1 MFNGQAASFGQV
13 KSTPVCQGWA
23 IHKCIDLS
31 EIFGCSCTACT
42 NIQIPIFTHTACPT
56 VVASKKNFKRHGHW
70 EQALNAKTLAI
81 PRTREVFERLEVDS
95 RMTYMLPP
103 KPNMTAGSII
113 KHCYEVVENLLDKYK
128 PCIYKIG
135 ITHCP
140 HFRFD
145 NAMFGYAHERDKWTA
160 LVVIYAS
167 HESISPAFVEG
178 ALIQK
183 YKGNLTSNIC
193 IVFFPL
199 FLLFGINSLAKKSHL
214 FSIYSLQMFGYIEKK
229 IYIYIKETW
238 CLHP

>member
-1 MFNGQAASFGQV
+1 M
-13 KSTPVCQGWA
+13 
-23 IHKCIDLS
+23 
-31 EIFGCSCTACT
+31 
-42 NIQIPIFTHTACPT
+42 
-56 VVASKKNFKRHGHW
+56 ASKKSLKRRGHW
-70 EQALNAKTLAI
+70 EGALNAKTLAI

-113 KHCYEVVENLLDKYK
+113 KHCYEVVESLLDKYK

-145 NAMFGYAHERDKWTA
+145 NDIYGYAHERDKWTA

-183 YKGNLTSNIC
+183 HKGDLTMQYNIYVLC
-193 IVFFPL
+193 FSFF
-199 FLLFGINSLAKKSHL
+199 FLFGTNSHIAKKHL
-214 FSIYSLQMFGYIEKK
+214 YMFHILFTNDWIYMK
-229 IYIYIKETW
+229 IYGACILRTFWMSKYPRWWRNGEGQ
-238 CLHP
+238 